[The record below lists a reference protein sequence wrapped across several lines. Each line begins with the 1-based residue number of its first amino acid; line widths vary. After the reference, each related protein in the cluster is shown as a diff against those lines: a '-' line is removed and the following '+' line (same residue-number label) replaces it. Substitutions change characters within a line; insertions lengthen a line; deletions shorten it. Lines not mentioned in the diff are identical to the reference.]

1 MQAISYRTSI
11 PQNRRLRLTLPPEI
25 TPGPA
30 EILVVIQPEIQPQIA
45 SSRPLT
51 FEDLGWSQVKAAVVR
66 EQLASFVE
74 DWDDPRMDVYN
85 AL

>member
-1 MQAISYRTSI
+1 MQAISFRMSI
-11 PQNRRLRLTLPPEI
+11 PQNRRLHLTLPSGVA
-25 TPGPA
+25 PGPA
-30 EILVVIQPEIQPQIA
+30 EILVVIQPGVQSESA

-51 FEDLGWSQVKAAVVR
+51 IDDLGWPQSQAAVVR

-85 AL
+85 EL